1 MLVFD
6 HLNSSL
12 STIFDDLFKPFNE
25 QHSHNTR
32 GESRYV
38 SNTLTNWKPWNGAIL
53 ISKAIAI
60 IYKFYNCNYSKNKN
74 YKNPSTVG
82 RINQDQVTW
91 ISCMFSR
98 GLLKNSMFCVLPV
111 FHEREMHLLNL
122 ERLLGFFNDNFFILV
137 SKIIMNICTVVI
149 FMIPQRKIANS
160 CWFICLIQTF
170 IENATWCCNKG
181 DWCIVSGWGVRSCI
195 KYF

>member
-1 MLVFD
+1 MHVRFGDRQQWHTSHDSKSSKQSPKNNKFLERKISSALPYTETKILNFINALNNYMLVFD

-12 STIFDDLFKPFNE
+12 STIFDDLLKPFNE

-122 ERLLGFFNDNFFILV
+122 VAFGFF
-137 SKIIMNICTVVI
+137 
-149 FMIPQRKIANS
+149 
-160 CWFICLIQTF
+160 
-170 IENATWCCNKG
+170 
-181 DWCIVSGWGVRSCI
+181 
-195 KYF
+195 